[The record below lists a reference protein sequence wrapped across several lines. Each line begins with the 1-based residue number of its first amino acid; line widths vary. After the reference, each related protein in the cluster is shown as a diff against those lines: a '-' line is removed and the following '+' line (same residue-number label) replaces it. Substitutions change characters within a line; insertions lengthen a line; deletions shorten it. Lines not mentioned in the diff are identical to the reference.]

1 MKRVILKDGI
11 IVERRA
17 FSLNVNKNRRYRIIL
32 DNEVI
37 CSNLLY
43 SDLRYVLKMLRN
55 SMKERKKQWDIQ
67 CILWIDSKA
76 VSSGANPLAIFT
88 K

>member
-32 DNEVI
+32 NNEVI
-37 CSNLLY
+37 ASNLLY
-43 SDLRYVLKMLRN
+43 SDLRYVLKMIRN
-55 SMKERKKQWDIQ
+55 SMK
-67 CILWIDSKA
+67 
-76 VSSGANPLAIFT
+76 
-88 K
+88 

>member
-17 FSLNVNKNRRYRIIL
+17 FSLNVNKNRRYRIII

-37 CSNLLY
+37 ASNLLY
-43 SDLRYVLKMLRN
+43 SDLRYVLKMKRN
-55 SMKERKKQWDIQ
+55 SMKERKKQ
-67 CILWIDSKA
+67 
-76 VSSGANPLAIFT
+76 
-88 K
+88 

>member
-1 MKRVILKDGI
+1 MRNIKIHLKD
-11 IVERRA
+11 
-17 FSLNVNKNRRYRIIL
+17 L
-32 DNEVI
+32 
-37 CSNLLY
+37 
-43 SDLRYVLKMLRN
+43 
-55 SMKERKKQWDIQ
+55 MK

>member
-37 CSNLLY
+37 ASNLLY
-43 SDLRYVLKMLRN
+43 SDLRYVLKMIRN
-55 SMKERKKQWDIQ
+55 SMKERKK
-67 CILWIDSKA
+67 
-76 VSSGANPLAIFT
+76 NNEIFNV
-88 K
+88 

>member
-32 DNEVI
+32 NNEVI
-37 CSNLLY
+37 GSNLLY
-43 SDLRYVLKMLRN
+43 SDLRYVLKMIRN

-67 CILWIDSKA
+67 CITQWFMTDAYVIKFVLLTDE
-76 VSSGANPLAIFT
+76 
-88 K
+88 

>member
-1 MKRVILKDGI
+1 MKKYPSRTVTLKDGI

-37 CSNLLY
+37 ASNLLY
-43 SDLRYVLKMLRN
+43 SDLRYVLKMIRN
-55 SMKERKKQWDIQ
+55 SMKVREK
-67 CILWIDSKA
+67 
-76 VSSGANPLAIFT
+76 
-88 K
+88 